1 MNGLRQIRRGLL
13 TAATVVVAGAGAAL
27 AAPAA
32 ATATPALAGEWAAF
46 SGCPVDAPAMSGADG
61 VDVIA
66 ACLGGGAPGG
76 TIVMGATTM
85 SVGAVNLQ
93 FGVLNQGGT
102 YSLVQPTNGGLSG
115 DPIEV
120 PGGLLG
126 LMCPSG
132 IPVISQI
139 CDAVVGSPLNTVTAT
154 LEPAGPVTDFD
165 LGAAVST
172 GRPIMTLPVKIHLQ
186 NPFLDA
192 NCYIGSSSDPMVLKV
207 ANQSQPTV
215 RITRFDADG
224 TPNTAGEMNSTDLSG
239 ANVADSTFAVPA
251 ARNCGLFGL
260 IDSVVNAR
268 QGLPSPSGANSLT
281 LTGTG
286 FRLGGFA
293 NPRAFAP
300 KQGAELAS
308 RWHAAGG

>member
-1 MNGLRQIRRGLL
+1 MNGLRGLL
-13 TAATVVVAGAGAAL
+13 TAATVVAVGAL
-27 AAPAA
+27 AAPAV
-32 ATATPALAGEWAAF
+32 ATADPALAGEWAAF

-76 TIVMGATTM
+76 TIVMGGTTM

-93 FGVLNQGGT
+93 FGVLNRGGT
-102 YSLVQPTNGGLSG
+102 YSLVQPSNGGLSG

-126 LMCPSG
+126 LMCPSD

-154 LEPAGPVTDFD
+154 LEPAGAVTDFD
-165 LGAAVST
+165 LGAAVTT
-172 GRPIMTLPVKIHLQ
+172 GRPIMTLPVKIHLR
-186 NPFLDA
+186 NPFLDQ
-192 NCYIGSSSDPMVLKV
+192 NCYIGSNSDPMILKV

-224 TPNTAGEMNSTDLSG
+224 TPNTAGEMNATNLTG
-239 ANVADSTFAVPA
+239 ANVADSMFAVPA

-268 QGLPSPSGANSLT
+268 QSLPSPSGANSLT
-281 LTGTG
+281 LTGTA
-286 FRLGGFA
+286 FHLGGFVT
-293 NPRAFAP
+293 PRAFAP
-300 KQGAELAS
+300 TQGQQLAS
-308 RWHAAGG
+308 RWHAAAA

>member
-1 MNGLRQIRRGLL
+1 MNGLRGLL
-13 TAATVVVAGAGAAL
+13 IAATAVVVGAL
-27 AAPAA
+27 AAPAV
-32 ATATPALAGEWAAF
+32 ATATPAPAGEWAAF
-46 SGCPVDAPAMSGADG
+46 SGCPVDAPAMSAADG
-61 VDVIA
+61 VDIIA

-76 TIVMGATTM
+76 TIVMGGTTM

-93 FGVLNQGGT
+93 FGMLNAGGT
-102 YSLVQPTNGGLSG
+102 YSLVQPANGGLSG

-126 LMCPSG
+126 LMCPSD

-154 LEPAGPVTDFD
+154 LEPAGQATDFD
-165 LGAAVST
+165 LGAAVTT

-186 NPFLDA
+186 NPFLDQ

-224 TPNTAGEMNSTDLSG
+224 TPDTAGEMNSTNLSG
-239 ANVADSTFAVPA
+239 ANVADTTFAVPA

-268 QGLPSPSGANSLT
+268 QSLPSPSGANSLT
-281 LTGTG
+281 LTGTA
-286 FRLGGFA
+286 FHLGGFVT
-293 NPRAFAP
+293 PRAFAP
-300 KQGAELAS
+300 TQGQQLAS
-308 RWHAAGG
+308 RWHAAAA